1 LLGIDAKCV
10 TAPYF
15 EDCTKMRTAS
25 NLIVAIGTGAVA
37 VVLALGLLNML
48 RGENPNLSQKLMRWR
63 VGVQFAV
70 IVIILGVLWFRG

>member
-1 LLGIDAKCV
+1 VEAAYI
-10 TAPYF
+10 
-15 EDCTKMRTAS
+15 EDHATMRTAS

-37 VVLALGLLNML
+37 FVLVLGLLNML
-48 RGENPNLSQKLMRWR
+48 RGSNPNLSQRLMRWR